1 MFPFTNNPNDW
12 SDYMIARMA
21 GWVNKLGFIWFP
33 AVKYMLTNFTWQK
46 SYTILCM
53 FNIAIVCI
61 FLTPNLEVQVVGF
74 ALLYFSRLMLF
85 SCHHTYLLDVF
96 GISTFGTLNGIS
108 SFLAA
113 ILSLLSYPLRLF
125 ALRSTYTLSFVPIF
139 ILVVLDLAFTLM
151 LHRQYQQK

>member
-1 MFPFTNNPNDW
+1 MT
-12 SDYMIARMA
+12 ARMA
-21 GWVNKLGFIWFP
+21 VWFNALSFIWFP

-53 FNIAIVCI
+53 LNIAIVCI
-61 FLTPNLEVQVVGF
+61 VLTPNLEVQVVGF
-74 ALLYFSRLMLF
+74 ALLSFSRLMLF

-113 ILSLLSYPLRLF
+113 ILGLLSYPIQLF
-125 ALRSTYTLSFVPIF
+125 ALKTTYALSFVPIR
-139 ILVVLDLAFTLM
+139 ILVVLALVFPLM
-151 LHRQYQQK
+151 LHRRYQQKGKRNCK